1 MVSIMMTA
9 LMWRGEMTSK
19 YNISVGC
26 KLCEDGCESVHIN
39 LNPFTG
45 DLVAFIDIYTD
56 DGDGTS
62 PFENVE
68 DAKLFAEVIV
78 KLLDAVGDSCDI
90 KR

>member
-26 KLCEDGCESVHIN
+26 TFCDNGCDSDSVHIN

-45 DLVAFIDIYTD
+45 DLDAFIDIYTD
-56 DGDGTS
+56 DGDDSS
-62 PFENVE
+62 PFKTVD
-68 DAKLFAEVIV
+68 DAKLFAEIIV
-78 KLLDAVGDSCDI
+78 KLLDAVGDAL
-90 KR
+90 

>member
-9 LMWRGEMTSK
+9 HMWRREMTSK

-26 KLCEDGCESVHIN
+26 KLCDDCCESVHIN
-39 LNPFTG
+39 LKPFTG

-62 PFENVE
+62 PFKTVE
-68 DAKLFAEVIV
+68 DAKLFAEIIV